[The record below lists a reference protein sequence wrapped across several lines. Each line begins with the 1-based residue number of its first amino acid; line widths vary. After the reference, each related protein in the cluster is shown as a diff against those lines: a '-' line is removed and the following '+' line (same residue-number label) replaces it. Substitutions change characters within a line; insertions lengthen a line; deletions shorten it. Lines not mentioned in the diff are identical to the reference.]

1 MIVIIDYGMSN
12 LRSIHHKLSSSG
24 IQSIISSDPEEIS
37 NAEKLILPGVGHFK
51 SGMEN
56 LHNRNIVEI
65 LKKKVTYENTPIFG
79 ICLGMQLLLSE
90 GTEYEKC
97 EGLNIIQ
104 GRIEKLPEKS
114 KEGRATLLPHVGWN
128 TLHAIDKQNEFTIK
142 HDRIYQYFVHS
153 FALKYSEKIKSNI
166 LYSTNFEGHKFASM
180 IQKIN
185 TIGMQFHPERSGK
198 YGLGLIEEFL
208 NL

>member
-24 IQSIISSDPEEIS
+24 IQSTISSDPEEIS

-79 ICLGMQLLLSE
+79 ICLGMQLFSNHSE
-90 GTEYEKC
+90 
-97 EGLNIIQ
+97 EGNCTGLGFIDSRVVKFKIPNDLNIKI
-104 GRIEKLPEKS
+104 
-114 KEGRATLLPHVGWN
+114 PHVGWN
-128 TLHAIDKQNEFTIK
+128 VANFVTESKILDGIANDQEFYFTHSYHLECDDEAILSKTNYGID
-142 HDRIYQYFVHS
+142 FVS
-153 FALKYSEKIKSNI
+153 AVQSENI
-166 LYSTNFEGHKFASM
+166 
-180 IQKIN
+180 
-185 TIGMQFHPERSGK
+185 IGTQFHPEKSHVQGFK
-198 YGLGLIEEFL
+198 LLL
-208 NL
+208 NFCKL